1 MAEVNFSEIPF
12 GISVDPKQ
20 DLIFNLIDE
29 PSRFLPYENTFQN
42 SVTFEIGEALKV
54 ITRLDYGIL
63 DWLSDIGGLYKI
75 LQIGAFILISNL
87 IEDGPT
93 LYLTTTMISR
103 TEDRMHQRREFTD
116 KSKALTAR
124 P

>member
-1 MAEVNFSEIPF
+1 M
-12 GISVDPKQ
+12 
-20 DLIFNLIDE
+20 
-29 PSRFLPYENTFQN
+29 
-42 SVTFEIGEALKV
+42 TFEIGEALTV

-103 TEDRMHQRREFTD
+103 TEDRMH
-116 KSKALTAR
+116 
-124 P
+124 